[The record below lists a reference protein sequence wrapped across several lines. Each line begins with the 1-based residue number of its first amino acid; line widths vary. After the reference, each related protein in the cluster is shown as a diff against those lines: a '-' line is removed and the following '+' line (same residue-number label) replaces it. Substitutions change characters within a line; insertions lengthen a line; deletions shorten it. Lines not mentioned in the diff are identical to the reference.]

1 MWNKAGR
8 KRFVTFILLAAA
20 VLSGT
25 AAILA
30 ASDRTAMPA
39 ATAAVCSN
47 ISDPD
52 SNRYSRPET
61 YVKVQNRLNLEEYSK
76 VLEDSRLQVW
86 HKEKNTSIRILDKS
100 TGYIWGGL
108 PSDKPED
115 MNSIWSGI
123 GNSLVS
129 IDYFDA
135 KGIEKRLSIADKS
148 VEKSYT
154 LAGTVLKYSVKFKEQ
169 GISFSFEVELKNG
182 SLIFRVVDASICEED
197 KYSLASV
204 YFVPFLGSA
213 RADEID
219 GYMFIPDGPGALIR
233 FAKPSHYL
241 ISFDKRIYG
250 KDYGIDS
257 LFEVNDLKSGRPN
270 DFATEEPGVLM
281 PVFGV
286 VQGVKQNAYFAR
298 VEKGA
303 EYASILAVPSGILTN
318 YNWVSAKFI
327 YRQKYLQPTSKS
339 GAGVQVAQKERN
351 RFDAE
356 IRYRFLNGEDADYVG
371 MAKLYKD
378 LLHNEGQLPEVER
391 TDSRIPLQLDVI
403 GADIEKGFIRNGLL
417 PVTTPRQITE
427 MVNDLTS
434 EGIDNLT
441 LVLKGW
447 QRGGLNGSKP
457 SAFSFEG
464 GLGGKKAL
472 IKLQEFVQSKGGTLY
487 FYENPVTVNNTQL
500 DLRKEAGNAL
510 SQALIKLERNNTTL
524 WFKDTYFIESNLA
537 ADYVARKAELYRQ
550 NGMAGMALDEFGSR
564 LYAENQ
570 RGHVT
575 TRQQALQRF
584 KDTAAKAAYLPGKL
598 ALYKPN
604 QYLWK
609 YAAEILST
617 PMVNG
622 QYLFE
627 TDTVPFLQIV
637 LKGSLDYYA
646 PYANISFYSRT
657 DILKMIEYGAY
668 PSFLLTGMENYKL
681 KHTPVSELYST
692 RFEDWRENILSIY
705 NEVNSALSRVEGN
718 EIIGRTVIQSGLVKV
733 DYQNG
738 LSVLVNY
745 TQSNRQYD
753 GMTIPAQGFA
763 IAEGE

>member
-1 MWNKAGR
+1 MWNKAGK
-8 KRFVTFILLAAA
+8 KRFITSILLAAA
-20 VLSGT
+20 LFSSTTVIR
-25 AAILA
+25 AV
-30 ASDRTAMPA
+30 SDKTVMPA
-39 ATAAVCSN
+39 ATAPVGCS
-47 ISDPD
+47 ISDTG

-61 YVKVQNRLNLEEYSK
+61 YAKVQNRLNLEGFSK
-76 VLEDSRLQVW
+76 VLEDRRLQVW
-86 HKEKNTSIRILDKS
+86 HKEKNASIRVLDKS

-115 MNSIWSGI
+115 MNSTWSGI
-123 GNSLVS
+123 GNSLAF
-129 IDYFDA
+129 IDYFDV
-135 KGIEKRLSIADKS
+135 KGIEKRISIADKS

-154 LAGTVLKYSVKFKEQ
+154 VTGAVLKYSVKFKDQ
-169 GISFSFEVELKNG
+169 GISFSFEVKLENG
-182 SLIFRVVDASICEED
+182 SINFRMVDASILEEGE
-197 KYSLASV
+197 YTLAAV
-204 YFVPFLGSA
+204 YFVPFLGST

-219 GYMFIPDGPGALIR
+219 GYMFVPDGPGALIR
-233 FAKPSHYL
+233 FDKPSSYL

-257 LFEVNDLKSGRPN
+257 LFEVNDLKSSRPN
-270 DFATEEPGVLM
+270 DFATEESSILM

-286 VQGVKQNAYFAR
+286 VHGVKQNAFLAR

-303 EYASILAVPSGILTN
+303 EYASIMAIPSGILTN

-356 IRYRFLNGEDADYVG
+356 IRYRFLNGEEADYVG
-371 MAKLYKD
+371 MAKLYRS
-378 LLHNEGQLPEVER
+378 LLRTEGQLPANER
-391 TDSRIPLQLDVI
+391 VDRRIPLQLDII
-403 GADIEKGFIRNGLL
+403 GADIEKGFIFNGLL
-417 PVTTPRQITE
+417 PVTTPKLITE

-447 QRGGLNGSKP
+447 QKGGLNGSKP

-464 GLGGKKAL
+464 KLGGKTAF
-472 IKLQEFVQSKGGTLY
+472 LQLQDFVQSKGGKLY
-487 FYENPVTVNNTQL
+487 FYENPVTVNTTQV
-500 DLRKEAGNAL
+500 DLRKEGGNAL
-510 SQALIKLERNNTTL
+510 SQALIKMERDNTTL

-537 ADYVARKAELYRQ
+537 ADYVARKAELYAK
-550 NGMAGMALDEFGSR
+550 NGMNAMALNEFGYR

-570 RGHVT
+570 RDHVT
-575 TRQQALQRF
+575 TRQQTLQRF
-584 KDTAAKAAYLPGKL
+584 QDAAAKAASLPGKL

-609 YAAEILST
+609 YADEILST
-617 PMVNG
+617 PMVNS

-627 TDTVPFLQIV
+627 TDSVPFLQIV

-646 PYANISFYSRT
+646 PNANVSFYSRA

-692 RFEDWRENILSIY
+692 RFEDWREYILSIY
-705 NEVNSALSRVEGN
+705 NEVNTALSRVEGS
-718 EIIGRTVIQSGLVKV
+718 EITDRTVIRSGLVKV

-738 LSVLVNY
+738 LSIMVNY
-745 TQSNRQYD
+745 TESNQQYG

-763 IAEGE
+763 FEEGE